1 MCPPEPDLVL
11 VIAHRGLP
19 SATRPENT
27 IGAVRSAFD
36 NGADGVEVDVRLTA
50 DGALCL
56 AHDPTLARLAGSPLA
71 VASSSWAHLRD
82 SAALGGVVLACV
94 EEVLVVA
101 AGRRVVLEVKKPPP
115 APAATARTALAVA
128 GQLRSLQRSGLPLDV
143 TVSSFSATVVAHVRR
158 LLPPSSGI
166 RTALLGRPLTAPSSL
181 LRQALA
187 AGHDEVH
194 PHVLAL
200 LSAPDSV
207 ARAHAVGVAVCPWTV
222 NRRREVRR
230 LSGLGVDALITDV
243 PASVRAAVSAGAAP
257 AR

>member
-1 MCPPEPDLVL
+1 ML

-19 SATRPENT
+19 AATRPENT
-27 IGAVRSAFD
+27 TGAVRAAFD
-36 NGADGVEVDVRLTA
+36 RGADGVEVDVRLTA

-56 AHDPTLARLAGSPLA
+56 SHDPTLARLAGSPLA
-71 VASSSWAHLRD
+71 VASSPWTHLRD
-82 SAALGGVVLACV
+82 TAALAGVVLTCV

-101 AGRRVVLEVKKPPP
+101 AGRRVVLELKKPPP
-115 APAATARTALAVA
+115 APSAAARTALALA
-128 GQLRSLQRSGLPLDV
+128 GQLRSLQRAGLPLDV

-158 LLPPSSGI
+158 LLPASSGV
-166 RTALLGRPLTAPSSL
+166 RTALLGRPVTAPSSL

-200 LSAPDSV
+200 LATPDSV
-207 ARAHAVGVAVCPWTV
+207 RQAHAVGVAMCPWTV

-230 LSGLGVDALITDV
+230 LAGLGVDALITDV
-243 PASVRAAVSAGAAP
+243 PTSVLAAVSAGTAP